1 MAALQSG
8 YINAHDA
15 EEALR
20 PAIGAAG
27 IAAPYWPPGE
37 RLGIPVQAEGI
48 KAKAQAIVDSICF
61 EPDRSPPSE
70 LLIFSCVVEQ
80 RNDVALS
87 PSAGRR

>member
-48 KAKAQAIVDSICF
+48 KAKAQAIVEACASSLTG
-61 EPDRSPPSE
+61 RSR
-70 LLIFSCVVEQ
+70 
-80 RNDVALS
+80 RNS
-87 PSAGRR
+87 